1 LNRKRA
7 VLQDQATWEGV
18 DLAKVKKDIAEIGK
32 AALCLDELI
41 TRERNHSIRGGV
53 IEQVRREWWD
63 RRDVAEF
70 TESEE
75 KALAE
80 WPGYWAGLG
89 IERQREMCTPC
100 SLPRS
105 TLVECQRNGSTSP
118 GRVRPPPVS

>member
-89 IERQREMCTPC
+89 IERQREIVHSMFVTE
-100 SLPRS
+100 
-105 TLVECQRNGSTSP
+105 VNP
-118 GRVRPPPVS
+118 GRVPEERVNFTWPS